1 MNLENLTPF
10 GSDKMTPERHREIS
24 AMGGRARAASI
35 RRRKNLKE
43 AADLFLSMPVADQ
56 KMYKKIAGKG
66 LTPEDIDNQ
75 MAIIVALSLLA
86 AKGDVRAA
94 KLIFDLVGVDVKQAD
109 REVTIVD
116 DIPAD

>member
-1 MNLENLTPF
+1 MNSENLTPF
-10 GSDKMTPERHREIS
+10 GSEKMTPERHRQIS
-24 AMGGRARAASI
+24 SMGGKARAAKL
-35 RRRKNLKE
+35 RRRKGLKE

-66 LTPEDIDNQ
+66 VDPDDIDNQ

-94 KLIFDLVGVDVKQAD
+94 RLIFDLVGVDVKQAG
-109 REVTIVD
+109 REVIIVD